1 MPRPLRK
8 KFPGATYHVTLRGNG
23 RATIFHCSDDYV
35 RFREQLEHAVV
46 MDGVVLYAWACMPN
60 HAHLLVMTPWGNVDK
75 FMHRL
80 ETAYGMYYRYKH
92 HRPGHCLQGR
102 YGAKLVQGDLYLLR
116 LTRYIHLNPV
126 KVDRMKSWSDQR
138 KLEYLH
144 QYKWSSYLGYIDKE
158 FTEEIVDYRWMDL
171 MDRRTERGTRRAYRR
186 YVEAFL
192 TQDDELILAAMKASR
207 WAIGDQE
214 FVESIDREMTS
225 RRRELSHPS
234 DVAGVPGRAVPLST
248 IMETVAQDFRVSS
261 ERIRARGCGAGHA
274 RAVMIELACRHCG
287 MTQRAL
293 AEELG
298 VSEHAVGKQ
307 RRRLLD
313 RVKGDPVLASR
324 LGALSD
330 VFSGEMSSV

>member
-1 MPRPLRK
+1 
-8 KFPGATYHVTLRGNG
+8 
-23 RATIFHCSDDYV
+23 
-35 RFREQLEHAVV
+35 
-46 MDGVVLYAWACMPN
+46 
-60 HAHLLVMTPWGNVDK
+60 
-75 FMHRL
+75 
-80 ETAYGMYYRYKH
+80 
-92 HRPGHCLQGR
+92 
-102 YGAKLVQGDLYLLR
+102 
-116 LTRYIHLNPV
+116 
-126 KVDRMKSWSDQR
+126 
-138 KLEYLH
+138 
-144 QYKWSSYLGYIDKE
+144 
-158 FTEEIVDYRWMDL
+158 

-287 MTQRAL
+287 MPQRAL